1 MVINL
6 TTRINKTTITHFK
19 NSNMNDLANNKYLAK
34 NIDLGLLI
42 IRLAVGGLM
51 LIHGIS
57 KLRYGIGPIE
67 GMVEAAGLPTI
78 FASGV
83 YIGEVVAPLLIVL
96 GIATRGAALIMFFN
110 CFVAALMA
118 HTGDL
123 FSLNP
128 MGGWAVEL
136 LGLYFFGALAL
147 IFTGGGKYAVST
159 KFIWD

>member
-1 MVINL
+1 
-6 TTRINKTTITHFK
+6 
-19 NSNMNDLANNKYLAK
+19 MNDLANSKYLAK

-42 IRLAVGGLM
+42 VRLAVGGLM

-67 GMVEAAGLPTI
+67 GMVESAGLPTI
-78 FASGV
+78 FAYGV
-83 YIGEVVAPLLIVL
+83 YIGEFVAPLLIVL

-110 CFVAALMA
+110 CLVATLMA

-123 FSLNP
+123 LSLSP

-147 IFTGGGKYAVST
+147 IFTGGGKYAIST
-159 KFIWD
+159 KYIWD